1 MDVNKIL
8 KMIYEMEE
16 EKRLKIKYPNYLSV
30 REIFF
35 KIFLYQ
41 FLSLKIII
49 IILLYHKSNLN
60 LIKPK

>member
-8 KMIYEMEE
+8 KMIHEMEE

>member
-1 MDVNKIL
+1 
-8 KMIYEMEE
+8 MIHEMEE